1 MALIR
6 ACIFDLDGVLVDT
19 AHYHYLAWKRLCN
32 ELGFD
37 LTEEENEELKGISRV
52 ESMEILLKKGGV
64 TLSDADKKNYMDM
77 KNEWY
82 LEYVDTMAG
91 GEVLPGVVPFLYDV
105 KESGRK
111 IVLGSASKNAVK
123 ILTRVGLVNLFDDI
137 IDGTKVTKG
146 KPHPQTFTLG
156 AQAAGVK
163 PKECVV
169 FEDAAAGIEAALAA
183 KMYAVGVGNPDIL
196 KKAHRVIPG
205 FQQLKI
211 DMLKEL

>member
-1 MALIR
+1 MALIK

-19 AHYHYLAWKRLCN
+19 ARYHYEAWKRLCN

-37 LTEEENEELKGISRV
+37 LTEAENEDLKGISRV

-64 TLSDADKKNYMDM
+64 TLSDDDKKKYMDM

-82 LEYVDTMAG
+82 LDYVDTMAG
-91 GEVLPGVVPFLYDV
+91 EEVLPGVVPFLYDV

-111 IVLGSASKNAVK
+111 IILGSASKNAVK

-183 KMYAVGVGNPDIL
+183 KMYAVGVGDPELL

-205 FQQLKI
+205 FQQVKI

>member
-1 MALIR
+1 MAFIR

-19 AHYHYLAWKRLCN
+19 ARYHYKAWKRLCN

-37 LTEEENEELKGISRV
+37 LTEAENEELKGISRV
-52 ESMEILLKKGGV
+52 ESLEILLKKGGV
-64 TLSDADKKNYMDM
+64 TLSDADKKHYMDM
-77 KNEWY
+77 KNDWY
-82 LEYVDTMAG
+82 LEFVDTMAG
-91 GEVLPGVVPFLYDV
+91 EEVLPGVVPFLYDV

-146 KPHPQTFTLG
+146 KPNPQTFKLG
-156 AQAAGVK
+156 AEAAGVK

-183 KMYAVGVGNPDIL
+183 KMYAVGVGDPEIL

-205 FQQLKI
+205 FQHVKI
-211 DMLKEL
+211 EMLKEL

>member
-1 MALIR
+1 MALIK

-64 TLSDADKKNYMDM
+64 TLSDADKKQHMDM

-82 LEYVDTMAG
+82 LDYVDTMAG

-111 IVLGSASKNAVK
+111 IVLGSASKNAIK

-146 KPHPQTFTLG
+146 KPNPQTFTLG

-183 KMYAVGVGNPDIL
+183 KMYAIGVGSPDIL

-205 FQQLKI
+205 FQQVKI

>member
-64 TLSDADKKNYMDM
+64 TLSDADKKQYMDM

-183 KMYAVGVGNPDIL
+183 KMYAIGVGNPDIL

-205 FQQLKI
+205 FQQVKI

>member
-183 KMYAVGVGNPDIL
+183 KMYAVGVGNPDVL